1 MDLLAKANMAMSL
14 SLALAL
20 ALMHVMSLTYVTIY
34 GSIVGGLQHLLLKR
48 HGIVFVVNKLSEFM
62 HHLTMTH

>member
-14 SLALAL
+14 SLAL

-48 HGIVFVVNKLSEFM
+48 LGIVFVVNKLSEFM